1 MVFLPIPLHDGP
13 YWCDNL
19 QAMGPGVLREM
30 EKALEGNKRL
40 EKLMLIDDVGVIL
53 PKAFCHNVL
62 LGTRRSTS
70 LSDVHLKFH
79 SPNWDC
85 PDDGR
90 LVCVSH
96 VLCDSVG
103 CSV

>member
-1 MVFLPIPLHDGP
+1 MVFLPIPLHDGL
-13 YWCDNL
+13 CSCVIL
-19 QAMGPGVLREM
+19 QTMDPEVLREM
-30 EKALEGNKRL
+30 EKALEGNNTL
-40 EKLMLIDDVGVIL
+40 EKLTLTAGGVTVL
-53 PKAFCHNVL
+53 KEFCRHVL
-62 LGTRRSTS
+62 LATRQSTS
-70 LSDVHLKFH
+70 LLDVCLGFD
-79 SPNWDC
+79 PQTWDC